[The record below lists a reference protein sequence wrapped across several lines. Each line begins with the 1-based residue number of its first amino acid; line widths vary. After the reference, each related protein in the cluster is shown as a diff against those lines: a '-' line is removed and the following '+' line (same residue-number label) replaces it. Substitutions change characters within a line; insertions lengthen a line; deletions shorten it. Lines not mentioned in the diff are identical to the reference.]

1 MPPLLAMATA
11 SAQLHLH
18 LAADFFDRLGSKDVT
33 RRIRGPRLRP
43 RFDRNPATYDG
54 LSFLGPGICR
64 RRAIP
69 PLPCRSF
76 RSENSRE
83 ESDGR
88 MAVVKDERESR
99 QLKRKGALYAFKSM
113 LVRLSGS
120 DSRPAGQYRK
130 YAEKTEEIFFSVS
143 SSLTLFRSI
152 WCF

>member
-1 MPPLLAMATA
+1 MAAA
-11 SAQLHLH
+11 SAKLHLH
-18 LAADFFDRLGSKDVT
+18 LAADFFDHLVSKDVT
-33 RRIRGPRLRP
+33 RRIRGPRLRL

-54 LSFLGPGICR
+54 LSFLGPGIFR

-69 PLPCRSF
+69 SLPCRSF
-76 RSENSRE
+76 RSGNSGE
-83 ESDGR
+83 ASDGR

-130 YAEKTEEIFFSVS
+130 YVEKTEEIFFSVS
-143 SSLTLFRSI
+143 STDSFSFSSLFRSI
-152 WCF
+152 WYF